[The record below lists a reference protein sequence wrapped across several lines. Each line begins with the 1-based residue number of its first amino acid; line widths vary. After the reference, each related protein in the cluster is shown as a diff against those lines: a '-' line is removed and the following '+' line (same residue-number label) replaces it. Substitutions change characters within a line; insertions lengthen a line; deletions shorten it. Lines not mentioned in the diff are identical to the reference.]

1 MTTNEWKRR
10 THTVPM
16 KGDGQPIE
24 DVIGELH
31 AQLDAIDIRLSKMEK
46 GPAAPKTR
54 RVFDADTP
62 APEYLVPVDRHAGII
77 GGDYEPG
84 MAGEGLPRA
93 LSSRR
98 TPGDSLDD
106 TPAPEYYVEVNRRDG
121 TVG

>member
-31 AQLDAIDIRLSKMEK
+31 ARLDAIDIRLSKMEK

-54 RVFDADTP
+54 RVFDAGTP
-62 APEYLVPVDRHAGII
+62 APEYLVPVDRHTGII
-77 GGDYEPG
+77 GGGDG
-84 MAGEGLPRA
+84 DDLPRA

-106 TPAPEYYVEVNRRDG
+106 TPDPEYLIEVDQKAG